1 MIGGVRLHHTI
12 RNMVRR
18 LRQYGDIAHM
28 TIETGID
35 YGTVGGNIK
44 DHSLEVMVDTQRVSD
59 RFSKKIIDL
68 CFPYAEVN
76 MF

>member
-1 MIGGVRLHHTI
+1 MIGGVRLRHMI
-12 RNMVRR
+12 QNMVRR
-18 LRQYGDIAHM
+18 LRQYGDIVHM

-59 RFSKKIIDL
+59 GYFEENH
-68 CFPYAEVN
+68 CFAYT
-76 MF
+76 